1 MLSGKKILLGVSGS
15 IAAYKAV
22 YLTRLLVKA
31 GAKVQVVI
39 TRSAEDFV
47 TPLTFSTL
55 ARSKVHKDLSDE
67 TGWNNH
73 VELGLWADLFLI
85 APATANSISK
95 FANGT
100 CADMLSAVYLSARC
114 PVMVAPAMDE
124 DMWKHQA
131 TQRNIK
137 QLTDDG
143 VHIVPV
149 NIGELASGLVGPGRM
164 AEPEEIL
171 IHLEYFFKKKSNWS
185 AITALVTAGPT
196 FEDIDPVRFIGNRS
210 SGKMGIAV
218 AEAIAGR
225 GATVHLIIGPTEQRI
240 PSDKNIISHRVRSS
254 EEMATEAGNLWPSC
268 QLAVLAAAVADYR
281 PAVVA
286 DQKIKKDGNKAL
298 QLVRT
303 RDIALELSETKQE
316 MQVTVGFAL
325 ESENAMDNAKS
336 KLSRKG
342 FDFIVLN
349 SLGDKGAGFQGDTN
363 KVTFL
368 FPDAGKTEF
377 ELKRKTEVAEDIVV
391 EVEKILK
398 RKKMIV

>member
-31 GAKVQVVI
+31 GVQVQVII

-55 ARSKVHKDLSDE
+55 ARSKVYQDLSDE
-67 TGWNNH
+67 SGWNNH

-85 APATANSISK
+85 APATANSIAK

-100 CADMLSAVYLSARC
+100 CTDMLSAVYLSARC

-131 TQRNIK
+131 TQRNIR

-149 NIGELASGLVGPGRM
+149 NTGELASGLVGPGRM

-171 IHLEYFFKKKSNWS
+171 VHLESFFKKKSDWES
-185 AITALVTAGPT
+185 ITALVTAGPT

-225 GATVHLIIGPTEQRI
+225 GASVHLIIGPGDQTL
-240 PSDKNIISHRVRSS
+240 PSNKNIISHRVRSS
-254 EEMATEAGNLWPSC
+254 EEMATAAGNLWPSC

-286 DQKIKKDGNKAL
+286 DQKIKKDGNKTL

-303 RDIALELSETKQE
+303 RDIAMELSEVKQE
-316 MQVTVGFAL
+316 KQLTVGFAL
-325 ESENAMDNAKS
+325 ESENAMENAKS
-336 KLSRKG
+336 KLSRKK

-349 SLGDKGAGFQGDTN
+349 SLEDRGAGFQGNTN

-368 FPDAGKTEF
+368 FPDGGKTEF

-391 EVEKILK
+391 EVDRILK
-398 RKKMIV
+398 RKKLIV

>member
-31 GAKVQVVI
+31 GAQVQVVI
-39 TRSAEDFV
+39 TKSAEDFV

-55 ARSKVHKDLSDE
+55 SKSTVYKDLSDE

-85 APATANSISK
+85 APATANSIAK

-131 TQRNIK
+131 TRRNIK

-143 VHIVPV
+143 VQIVPV
-149 NIGELASGLVGPGRM
+149 NTGELASGLVGPGRM

-171 IHLEYFFKKKSNWS
+171 IHLESFFKKKSDWRS
-185 AITALVTAGPT
+185 ITALVTAGPT

-240 PSDKNIISHRVRSS
+240 PSHKNIMAHQVRSS
-254 EEMATEAGNLWPSC
+254 EEMATEAGHLWPSC

-286 DQKIKKDGNKAL
+286 DQKIKKDGNTAL

-303 RDIALELSETKQE
+303 RDIAMELSETKQE
-316 MQVTVGFAL
+316 TQVTVGFAL
-325 ESENAMDNAKS
+325 ESENAVVNAKS
-336 KLSRKG
+336 KLSRKR

-349 SLGDKGAGFQGDTN
+349 SLEDRGAGFQGDTN

-368 FPDAGKTEF
+368 FPEAGKTEF

-391 EVEKILK
+391 ELEKILK
-398 RKKMIV
+398 RKNLLV